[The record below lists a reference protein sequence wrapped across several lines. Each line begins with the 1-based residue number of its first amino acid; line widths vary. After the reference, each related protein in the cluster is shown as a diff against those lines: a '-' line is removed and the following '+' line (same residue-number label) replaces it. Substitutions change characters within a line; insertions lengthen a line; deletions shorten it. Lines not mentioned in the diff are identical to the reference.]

1 MKTLNVALKYPCLM
15 SISGPV
21 TLASF
26 DPLLSAMIL
35 KVAKQ
40 QFYFSKKKLCAVAKE
55 IFPILEQD
63 RSIT

>member
-1 MKTLNVALKYPCLM
+1 MKTLNVALKYSSLM

-21 TLASF
+21 TKASF

-40 QFYFSKKKLCAVAKE
+40 QFYFSKKKLCAVVKG
-55 IFPILEQD
+55 IFPILERD